1 MNEEHELTPLDAFGR
16 FLMEHLRDA
25 VLTHY
30 DDLARGL
37 RRAPALKELSS
48 YMASLGEQEQDLI
61 RRCLIASL
69 DSGIHDFLYHLVLET
84 DNDGRVQVTV
94 DGVNVVPL
102 SDGLHGEPYTDRGWI
117 AKYSAFEEYPR
128 FD

>member
-1 MNEEHELTPLDAFGR
+1 MSEDLELSPLDAFGK
-16 FLMEHLRDA
+16 FLMEYLRDA
-25 VLTHY
+25 ALTNY
-30 DDLARGL
+30 DNLARGL
-37 RRAPALKELSS
+37 RKASALEELTS
-48 YMASLGEQEQDLI
+48 YMASLSEPEREII

-84 DNDGRVQVTV
+84 DNEGRVQVTV

-102 SDGLHGEPYTDRGWI
+102 SDGLQGEPFGKRGWI
-117 AKYSAFEEYPR
+117 AKYSSFEQYPK